1 MREWRKT
8 EKAFQEAEILYVVR
22 LTTLK
27 KKNACK
33 TLSIL

>member
-8 EKAFQEAEILYVVR
+8 EKAFQEAETLYMVR

-27 KKNACK
+27 KKK
-33 TLSIL
+33 RL